1 MVKKMDPAVKKV
13 LDKML
18 VKPTATFN
26 NEMLEYAKGVADG
39 SIKVKYFK
47 ASDIPEKKPVPEAF
61 KKRAKAKTKAKTK
74 AKQKSTRVYR
84 RPPVYSHDEIAPAVH
99 GRIMMGYSR
108 QEVIQV
114 LVENFRVS
122 KHSAAYHYDK
132 FVGKR

>member
-1 MVKKMDPAVKKV
+1 MAKKLDPAVQKV

-18 VKPTATFN
+18 VKPNATFDN
-26 NEMLEYAKGVADG
+26 QMLEYAKGVADG

-61 KKRAKAKTKAKTK
+61 KKRAKAK
-74 AKQKSTRVYR
+74 QKSTRVRR

-122 KHSAAYHYDK
+122 KHSAAYHYDR